1 MDDGAHSRPVVFLPG
16 MHWKTSKREIDLTC
30 PRVMAILNVTPDSF
44 SDGGRFADA
53 DAAVRHAERL
63 IGEGADIL
71 DIGGESTRPGSSR
84 VSVDEEISRVVSVI
98 EAVVKRFDI
107 PISVDT
113 SKSQVA
119 RAALDAGA
127 EIINDVSGL
136 RFDPLLAQSAAESNA
151 GLVLMHSRGEFES
164 MHSQPPVD
172 DILAVVAADFRR
184 AVQEAAAAGVG
195 REQIVLDVGI
205 GFGKTLD
212 QNLELIAK
220 LDKLKSE
227 FPDYPIMVGTSRK
240 SFIGKL
246 LDNVGP
252 DQRSAGSLATAVV
265 AAWNGADILRVHDV
279 RATVDAVKMVAAIRK
294 ADQADS
300 EPLPYANTGI

>member
-1 MDDGAHSRPVVFLPG
+1 
-16 MHWKTSKREIDLTC
+16 MHWKTSKREIDLTY

-44 SDGGRFADA
+44 SDGGRYSDVGSALK
-53 DAAVRHAERL
+53 HAEQM
-63 IGEGADIL
+63 IFDGADII

-84 VSVDEEISRVVSVI
+84 VSAGEEISRIVPVI
-98 EAVVKRFDI
+98 EALAEQFDI

-127 EIINDVSGL
+127 EIINDISGL
-136 RFDPLLAQSAAESNA
+136 RFDPLLAQAAAGSNA

-172 DILAVVAADFRR
+172 DILADAAADFRR
-184 AVQEAAAAGVG
+184 AIQQAKAAGVG

-205 GFGKTLD
+205 GFGKTVD

-220 LDKLKSE
+220 LDKLIAD
-227 FPDYPIMVGTSRK
+227 FPQFPMLVGTSRK

-246 LDNVGP
+246 LNDVPPNK
-252 DQRSAGSLATAVV
+252 RSAGSLASAAIAV
-265 AAWNGADILRVHDV
+265 WNGARIVRVHDV
-279 RATVDAVKMVAAIRK
+279 KDTVEDLKVVHAMIVVR
-294 ADQADS
+294 
-300 EPLPYANTGI
+300 